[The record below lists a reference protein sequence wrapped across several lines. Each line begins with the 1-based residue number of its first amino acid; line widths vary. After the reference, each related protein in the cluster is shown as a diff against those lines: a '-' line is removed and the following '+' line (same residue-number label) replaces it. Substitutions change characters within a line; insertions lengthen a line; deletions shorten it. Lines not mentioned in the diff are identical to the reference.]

1 VCRGDAPKRWPIIRL
16 EGTGSAFGTSNPCET
31 RIATLLPIEGDPEG
45 TAHDQVG
52 PGDEALVARAR
63 DGDRGSLEV
72 LLRNNYDRIFAVCRR
87 LTGNDADAADAT
99 QEAMIAVVRGLPR
112 FDGRSR
118 FATWAYRIAVNAS
131 IDELRRRSRRRSD
144 DLDELAE
151 GPVRILTTDSPGPD
165 PEGVA
170 DRADIDAALM
180 GLPVEFRAPV
190 VLRDLCGLDYA
201 EIAEVLDLAPGTVRS
216 RIARGRASLA
226 AILSPARSDS

>member
-1 VCRGDAPKRWPIIRL
+1 MPPGP
-16 EGTGSAFGTSNPCET
+16 SNPCET
-31 RIATLLPIEGDPEG
+31 RIATLLHIEGDPVG
-45 TAHDQVG
+45 TAHDQAD
-52 PGDEALVARAR
+52 PEDEALVARAR

-131 IDELRRRSRRRSD
+131 IDELRRRSRRPSV
-144 DLDELAE
+144 DLDELAD
-151 GPVRILTTDSPGPD
+151 GPVRVLAAGASGSPD

-170 DRADIDAALM
+170 DRADVDAALM

-201 EIAEVLDLAPGTVRS
+201 EIAEVLDLPPGTVRS
-216 RIARGRASLA
+216 RIARGRSSLA
-226 AILSPARSDS
+226 AMLSPARSDL